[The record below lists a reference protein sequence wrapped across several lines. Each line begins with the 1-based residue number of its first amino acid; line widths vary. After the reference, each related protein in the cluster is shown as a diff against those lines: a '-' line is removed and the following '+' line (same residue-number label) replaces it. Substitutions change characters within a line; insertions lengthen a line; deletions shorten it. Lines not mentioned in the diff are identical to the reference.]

1 MAGPVGH
8 HVDDVDPSVG
18 VGQHGI
24 LLSAV
29 WYRPA
34 PDDQT
39 GPKRTL
45 QYIIAIFSDFFKGLS
60 QKNEKN
66 MTFFL
71 RKSPPRS
78 VHFCENK
85 NF

>member
-1 MAGPVGH
+1 M
-8 HVDDVDPSVG
+8 SMT
-18 VGQHGI
+18 
-24 LLSAV
+24 LTRLSALV
-29 WYRPA
+29 SMEFSSLRFGTVP
-34 PDDQT
+34 PPMIKR

-45 QYIIAIFSDFFKGLS
+45 QYIIAIFLDFFKGLS